1 MSLRRLSGHCGLRD
15 PDRPL
20 LGRACAPP
28 AERIA
33 ALAKA
38 GFGGAFD
45 NGLTLRSDRWIEDLA
60 GAAAAHGL
68 ALTSFVH
75 DAARW
80 NAPGWI
86 DGSALDALPRTIAV
100 AQASGVRVAT
110 CVTAPLPGMER
121 AAQLEMLAGN
131 LARAADRAGR
141 IGLVL
146 ALEATHPAFAPG
158 LLVERLADA
167 LAVVRRAD
175 HPHVRVMLDL
185 GHVLLHGEDP
195 LAAVAAATG
204 LIGGVQWAEP
214 PHRTEPG
221 SGKTDWPAIAAA
233 LARAGWHG
241 PIEIEAEPACTDPSR
256 MLRRLAALGLWPD
269 RPWPGPIRTCA

>member
-20 LGRACAPP
+20 LGRAGAPP
-28 AERIA
+28 GERIA
-33 ALAKA
+33 ALAEA

-45 NGLTLRSDRWIEDLA
+45 NGLTLRTDRWIDDLA
-60 GAAAAHGL
+60 QAATAHGMV
-68 ALTSFVH
+68 LTSFVH

-86 DGSALDALPRTIAV
+86 DGSALEALPRTLDV

-110 CVTAPLPGMER
+110 CVTAPVPGLPHAE
-121 AAQLEMLAGN
+121 QLALFADN
-131 LARAADRAGR
+131 LARAADLAGR

-146 ALEATHPAFAPG
+146 AVEPTHPAFAPG

-175 HPHVRVMLDL
+175 HPQVRVMLDL

-195 LAAVAAATG
+195 LAAVEAAAG

-221 SGKTDWPAIAAA
+221 SGDTDWPAIARA

-241 PIEIEAEPACTDPSR
+241 PIEIEAEPEDGNQPR
-256 MLRRLAALGLWPD
+256 MLQRLAGLD
-269 RPWPGPIRTCA
+269 